1 MALLRSLA
9 TVGGYT
15 GISRVLGF
23 VRDILIAAAVGT
35 GPVADAFFVAFRLP
49 NLFRRLFG
57 EGAFNAAF
65 VPLFARHLE
74 EGGKAAAKIFAEQ
87 TLAVLLSA
95 LLLLSALAMAGMPWL
110 MYALA
115 PGFAAEPAK
124 FDLAV
129 QLSRITFPYLLFMS
143 LVALLSGVLNSLYK
157 FAAAAAA
164 PILLNIFFIFALVVV
179 LPLTGAPGPV
189 LAWTVAAAGIGQFL
203 FLLAACH
210 RAGMALRLPRP
221 RLTAGVRR
229 LLKLIGPGVL
239 SAGVLQINLMIG
251 TIIASLQA
259 GAVSYL
265 YYADRVYQLPLGLI
279 GIGLGVVLLPHLT
292 RSLRGGAEAEAMRT
306 LNRGLELSMLLTL
319 PAAVA
324 LVVVSW
330 PIVIV
335 LFERG
340 AFDRASSEATALA
353 LMAFAAGLPAY
364 VLVKVLQPAFFARE
378 DTVTP
383 FKMAAATVAAN
394 VALSLILFWP
404 LGHVGIA
411 LATALAAWLNTV
423 LLAVALRRRGFLTLD
438 ARLKGRLPRVALAS
452 LVMGLALWAAARW
465 LGPWF
470 EAALWWRIAGLAIL
484 VGGGLAL
491 YAGLAYGLHAV
502 DRAELAALLR
512 RRRRR
517 ATGADEAAPP
527 S

>member
-1 MALLRSLA
+1 MALVRSIA

-65 VPLFARHLE
+65 VPLFARRVE
-74 EGGKAAAKIFAEQ
+74 EGGEAAAKVFAEQ

-95 LLLLSALAMAGMPWL
+95 LLLFIALAMAGMPWL

-115 PGFAAEPAK
+115 PGFAANPDK
-124 FDLAV
+124 FDMAV

-143 LVALLSGVLNSLYK
+143 LAALLSGVLNSLYK

-164 PILLNIFFIFALVVV
+164 PILLNVFFILALAVV
-179 LPLTGAPGPV
+179 LPLTGAPGQV
-189 LAWTVAAAGIGQFL
+189 LAWTVTAAGLGQI
-203 FLLAACH
+203 LLLLIACR

-221 RLTAGVRR
+221 RLTPGVRR
-229 LLKLIGPGVL
+229 LLKLMGPGVIA
-239 SAGVLQINLMIG
+239 AGVLQINLMVG

-259 GAVSYL
+259 GAVSFL

-279 GIGLGVVLLPHLT
+279 GIAFGVVLLPDLSRKL
-292 RSLRGGAEAEAMRT
+292 RSGAGEAAMDT
-306 LNRGLELSMLLTL
+306 LNRGIELSMLLTL

-324 LVVVSW
+324 LMVIPW

-335 LFERG
+335 LFEHG
-340 AFDRASSEATALA
+340 AFDRASSDATALA
-353 LMAFAAGLPAY
+353 SMAFAAGLPAY

-383 FKMAAATVAAN
+383 LKMAAATVAAN
-394 VALSLILFWP
+394 IILSLVLFWS

-411 LATALAAWLNTV
+411 LATALAAWLNIV
-423 LLAVALRRRGFLTLD
+423 LLAVALRRRGFLAWN
-438 ARLKGRLPRVALAS
+438 ARLKGRLPRIALAS
-452 LVMGLALWAAARW
+452 LAMG
-465 LGPWF
+465 
-470 EAALWWRIAGLAIL
+470 AALWGLGHWLAPWFDAGLWPRIAGLAIL
-484 VGGGLAL
+484 VGCGLVL
-491 YAGLAYGLHAV
+491 YAGLAFALHAV
-502 DRAELAALLR
+502 ARAELASLLGR
-512 RRRRR
+512 RRG
-517 ATGADEAAPP
+517 GAPHPDSGRPR

>member
-1 MALLRSLA
+1 MALVRSLA

-15 GISRVLGF
+15 GISRILGF
-23 VRDILIAAAVGT
+23 VRDILIAAVVGT

-74 EGGKAAAKIFAEQ
+74 EGGKAAARVFAEE

-95 LLLLSALAMAGMPWL
+95 LLLLSALAMAAMPWL
-110 MYALA
+110 MYLLA
-115 PGFAAEPAK
+115 PGFAAEPEK

-129 QLSRITFPYLLFMS
+129 RLSRITFPYLLFMS
-143 LVALLSGVLNSLYK
+143 LVALLSGLLNSLNR

-164 PILLNIFFIFALVVV
+164 PILLNVCFIVALVVV
-179 LPLTGAPGPV
+179 LPLTGAPGQV
-189 LAWTVAAAGIGQFL
+189 LAWAVVVAGLGQFL
-203 FLLAACH
+203 LLLIACR
-210 RAGMALRLPRP
+210 RAGFALRLPRP
-221 RLTAGVRR
+221 RLTPRVGR
-229 LLKLIGPGVL
+229 LLKLMAPGVL
-239 SAGVLQINLMIG
+239 SAGALQINLLVG
-251 TIIASLQA
+251 TIIASLQV

-279 GIGLGVVLLPHLT
+279 GIAFGVVLLPDLT
-292 RSLRGGAEAEAMRT
+292 RKLRRGAEAEAMAQ

-324 LVVVSW
+324 LVVIPW
-330 PIVIV
+330 PIVVV

-340 AFDRASSEATALA
+340 SFDRASSEATALA
-353 LMAFAAGLPAY
+353 LMAFAGGLPAY

-411 LATALAAWLNTV
+411 LATALAAWLNAV

-452 LVMGLALWAAARW
+452 LVMGLALWAGARW

-470 EAALWWRIAGLAIL
+470 EATIWLRVASLAIL

-491 YAGLAYGLHAV
+491 YAGLAYGLRAV
-502 DRAELAALLR
+502 DRAELAALLKR
-512 RRRRR
+512 RRKR
-517 ATGADEAAPP
+517 TPGADEAEPP